1 MELKHLVDK
10 EEYFSVPKKVN
21 IATKDVKDYLDITN
35 KYYSC
40 HDFWMSKNLVFYVA
54 SVGLN
59 LRSDK
64 LRIMQN
70 SSW

>member
-1 MELKHLVDK
+1 
-10 EEYFSVPKKVN
+10 
-21 IATKDVKDYLDITN
+21 VKDYLDITN